1 MKKII
6 SIIFLTLLMA
16 ACKNDTKTG
25 TKHDV
30 KTNDMTTITKK
41 DKEKKIV
48 TGLVEAQI
56 DGKPFKMDNFDQEL
70 TTDVVFLDNGI
81 QFRINDVNKQMILV
95 NMYAPDLLEHIP
107 IAISQQSSALKV
119 GEAYKVKTQS
129 RVEVEIPSGKYL
141 QGDVKVLFQ
150 GTVALEE
157 LSKNKLTVTFAGKGF
172 NKGSNKKNLFP
183 MEGKIILENFNVYDF
198 RM

>member
-1 MKKII
+1 M
-6 SIIFLTLLMA
+6 TLLMA

-107 IAISQQSSALKV
+107 IVISQQSSALKV

-172 NKGSNKKNLFP
+172 NKGSNMKNLFP
-183 MEGKIILENFNVYDF
+183 MQGKIILENFNVYDF